1 MAFHKKEIQD
11 KMQHA
16 FEHLQSEFNAL
27 RTSRVNPSM
36 LDHVK
41 VDAYGSEMQL
51 KALAT
56 VSVQDR
62 QLVVSPFDPSLAASI
77 SKAIQQTNMGLN
89 PILERN
95 VIRVPVPPLSED
107 LRKVIAKDAKDKA
120 EKAKVV
126 VREVRRKGNDLI
138 RDAKQ
143 KGDLTE
149 DLQKKSE
156 KEVQLLTDEYCEKID
171 KLFVQ
176 KEKEILTV

>member
-1 MAFHKKEIQD
+1 MRSCTEEGAPGSQAGRIHMAFHKKEIQD

-89 PILERN
+89 PILER
-95 VIRVPVPPLSED
+95 
-107 LRKVIAKDAKDKA
+107 KVIAKDAKDKA

-171 KLFVQ
+171 KL
-176 KEKEILTV
+176 

>member
-1 MAFHKKEIQD
+1 
-11 KMQHA
+11 MQHA